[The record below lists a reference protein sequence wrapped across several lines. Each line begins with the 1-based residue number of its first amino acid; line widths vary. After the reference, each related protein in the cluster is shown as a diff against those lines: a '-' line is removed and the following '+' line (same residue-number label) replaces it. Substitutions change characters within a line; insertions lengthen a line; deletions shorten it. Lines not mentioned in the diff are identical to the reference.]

1 MQDVTKKTKRPA
13 PAGRPFAPAFHGT
26 SLWIGSWD
34 TDRIYELDPKSG
46 VVRNE
51 FPAPGKPF
59 GLAAFED
66 GLRVVVSDNG
76 EADDRYLYRFAADTG
91 FDLASKAPCPDV
103 TGSHLA
109 AHGGELYL
117 AQLHN
122 RRILVLAGD
131 VSVKREIALPSQIA
145 GMAFRN
151 GKLFVIAADDEF
163 EDLRFAEL
171 TGDPGKPQLA
181 EIARLPSVAR
191 CLASDGEVWWTAHRE
206 DNEIV
211 SFTV

>member
-1 MQDVTKKTKRPA
+1 M
-13 PAGRPFAPAFHGT
+13 
-26 SLWIGSWD
+26 WIGSWD
-34 TDRIYELDPKSG
+34 TEKIYEIDPKTG
-46 VVRNE
+46 VARNE
-51 FPAPGKPF
+51 FAAPGKPF

-76 EADDRYLYRFAADTG
+76 EADDRYLYHFAPDTG
-91 FDLASKAPCPDV
+91 FDLTSKIACPDL

-109 AHGGELYL
+109 AHGSDLYL

-122 RRILVLAGD
+122 RRILVLATD
-131 VSVKREIALPSQIA
+131 ASVKREISLPSQIA
-145 GMAFRN
+145 GMAFRD

-163 EDLRFAEL
+163 EDLRFAAL
-171 TGDPGKPQLA
+171 IGDPGKPQLE
-181 EIARLPSVAR
+181 EIAKLPSVAR